1 MSEEM
6 NKPLLT
12 KEQAKAMEAIK
23 AKIDEGRTLTYA
35 SHTTAIRHKLKGE
48 SFFGER
54 REASSIS
61 DDDFIAALYIGWEI
75 EQTPEEKVREYYE
88 RVKPGSYHCELQPGD
103 YKISAI
109 KHTLNLLG
117 IKIEGV
123 NA

>member
-23 AKIDEGRTLTYA
+23 EKIAEGKTITFS
-35 SHTTAIRHKLKGE
+35 SHTTVIRHKLKGE
-48 SFFGER
+48 SFFDER
-54 REASSIS
+54 RGANSLS
-61 DDDFIAALYIGWEI
+61 DDDFIAALYIGWEV
-75 EQTPEEKVREYYE
+75 EKTPEEKVREYYE
-88 RVKPGSYHCELQPGD
+88 RVKPGSHHCELQPGD

-117 IKIEGV
+117 LKIEGV